1 MQPACHN
8 GTVDL
13 IPVPDH
19 IARNPIPRK
28 SLGDLTRNPLRCRVG
43 CDVDPDEI
51 SAIKPD
57 DDEGIQQVEANGRD
71 NKQVHGGN
79 VWSMITQESAPSLAG
94 RSSPLD
100 QVLGNARLS
109 DFKPKL
115 EQFAMNTRCS
125 PKRIFYAHPPDQ
137 PAKIRLDLWPPSSR

>member
-19 IARNPIPRK
+19 ISRSPIPGK

-43 CDVDPDEI
+43 CDVDRDEI

-57 DDEGIQQVEANGRD
+57 DDEGIEQVEANGRD
-71 NKQVHGGN
+71 DKTSPWRQRLEHDYAGKYAIPGWAV
-79 VWSMITQESAPSLAG
+79 LA
-94 RSSPLD
+94 
-100 QVLGNARLS
+100 A
-109 DFKPKL
+109 
-115 EQFAMNTRCS
+115 
-125 PKRIFYAHPPDQ
+125 
-137 PAKIRLDLWPPSSR
+137 